1 MIEYNKYI
9 FFKIINL
16 KLFLFI
22 YFSFILIKS
31 KINPKLFSLGR
42 YKHYI
47 NDCRNLQK
55 YKRIQIKNAVPY
67 FSICLPAFNM
77 ENYIKKVIL
86 SILNQSFQD
95 FEIIIVNDNSNDKTE
110 LIIKEILS
118 KDKRIRAVNHYKNLG
133 VYASRV
139 DAFLI
144 SRGKYIL
151 LMDPDDMI
159 LNPKLF
165 EELYNYNINYN
176 LDIIEFRTL
185 CSTEKYSNLR
195 IRKFKYHHHNL
206 EGIIFQPQ
214 LSDIFFYHPLY
225 KNYSEVQ
232 CRNIWNKI
240 IRREILLETINYIG
254 KDYYNKVFITA
265 EDTIINLISLHFAN
279 NFTNI
284 HFPGYMYNIREKSM
298 THGKSNTQKKI
309 LFNYNHLLY
318 LKKFY
323 SYLKEFNK
331 NRNFLFYEL
340 IKINKLL
347 LELNNITSKYNKD
360 IKIFFKDILDDQ
372 NSSELF
378 KKYIKNLTNFM
389 NF

>member
-1 MIEYNKYI
+1 MKINESLIFNKYY
-9 FFKIINL
+9 L
-16 KLFLFI
+16 KLLFCI
-22 YFSFILIKS
+22 YFSIVLIKS
-31 KINPKLFSLGR
+31 LINPKLFSIAR

-47 NDCRNLQK
+47 NDCRNFKK
-55 YKRIQIKNAVPY
+55 YKRTEIKNDIPY

-77 ENYIKKVIL
+77 ENYIKKVVL

-95 FEIIIVNDNSNDKTE
+95 FEIIIVNDNSKDKTE
-110 LIIKEILS
+110 FIIKEILS
-118 KDKRIRAVNHYKNLG
+118 KDKRIKSINHLKNSG
-133 VYASRV
+133 VYTSRV

-144 SRGKYIL
+144 SKGKYIL

-159 LNPKLF
+159 LNPKLL
-165 EELYNYNINYN
+165 EELYNYNIKNN

-185 CSTEKYSNLR
+185 CSTEKYLNLR
-195 IRKFKYHHHNL
+195 IRQFKYHDHNL
-206 EGIIFQPQ
+206 EGIIFQPK
-214 LSDIFFYHPLY
+214 LSEIFFYHPLY

-240 IRREILLETINYIG
+240 IRREVLLETFKYIG
-254 KDYYNKVFITA
+254 KDYYNKFFITA
-265 EDTIINLISLHFAN
+265 EDTIINLISLHFEK
-279 NFTNI
+279 NFTNVN
-284 HFPGYMYNIREKSM
+284 FPGYMYNIREKSM
-298 THGKSNTQKKI
+298 THGKSNTKKKI

-323 SYLKEFNK
+323 IYLKDFNK

-347 LELNNITSKYNKD
+347 FELNNITNKYNED
-360 IKIFFKDILDDQ
+360 IKIFFKDILEDQ

-378 KKYIKNLTNFM
+378 KNYIKNLTNFLHL
-389 NF
+389 

>member
-1 MIEYNKYI
+1 
-9 FFKIINL
+9 
-16 KLFLFI
+16 
-22 YFSFILIKS
+22 
-31 KINPKLFSLGR
+31 
-42 YKHYI
+42 
-47 NDCRNLQK
+47 
-55 YKRIQIKNAVPY
+55 
-67 FSICLPAFNM
+67 M

-110 LIIKEILS
+110 FIIKEILS
-118 KDKRIRAVNHYKNLG
+118 KDIRIKAINHLHNSG
-133 VYASRV
+133 VYTSRV
-139 DAFLI
+139 DAFLM
-144 SRGKYIL
+144 SKGKYIL

-159 LNPKLF
+159 LNPKLL
-165 EELYNYNINYN
+165 EELYNYNIKNN
-176 LDIIEFRTL
+176 VDIIEFRTL
-185 CSTEKYSNLR
+185 CSNEKYLNLR
-195 IRKFKYHHHNL
+195 IRQFKYHHHHL
-206 EGIIFQPQ
+206 EGIIFQPK

-240 IRREILLETINYIG
+240 IRREVLLETFNYIG
-254 KDYYNKVFITA
+254 KDYYNKFFITA

-279 NFTNI
+279 NFTNVNFI
-284 HFPGYMYNIREKSM
+284 GYMYNIREKSM
-298 THGKSNTQKKI
+298 THGKSNRKKKI

-323 SYLKEFNK
+323 SYLKDFNK

-347 LELNNITSKYNKD
+347 FELNNITSKYNED
-360 IKIFFKDILDDQ
+360 IKIFFKDILEDQ

-378 KKYIKNLTNFM
+378 KKYTKNLTNFLHL
-389 NF
+389 